1 MRVLYKVD
9 GAATVFVREASL
21 PRFVPSISSPPL
33 YKYRLILIRKMTGK
47 EGIQQ
52 VKCYFAT
59 NRQPGNFRIS
69 KNVVTRG
76 V

>member
-33 YKYRLILIRKMTGK
+33 YSVQVNTNWENDWEGRYSAGEMLLCYKSPTRKLPH
-47 EGIQQ
+47 
-52 VKCYFAT
+52 F
-59 NRQPGNFRIS
+59 
-69 KNVVTRG
+69 
-76 V
+76 